1 MRIDLFCVPALLVEA
16 TLLLAGCAGQVPP
29 PGGPLD
35 TVPPRV
41 IRTFPDSNAVR
52 VSTKHVELEFSEYV
66 DRRSVEESI
75 FISPFVGE
83 LEFDWSGREV
93 SVSFSEP
100 LKPGRTYVVNVGTD
114 VIDVHAR
121 NRMASGFTLAFST
134 GDSIDR
140 GYISGRVYDD
150 RPEGVM
156 IFAYAM
162 EGIRAD
168 TLNPAHT
175 RPDYIMQTGRGGKFI
190 LSNIALGPYRLFA
203 VRDEYRNFL
212 YDREIDQIG
221 MAQGDLVLA
230 PGRASVEGVNF
241 LLTKEDTSRIFVIS
255 ATAVNRRQIDLR
267 FSEPPD
273 SSRFSEARFD
283 IRDTLSGREVP
294 VAASFL
300 RRAPV
305 WTAGLVT
312 GGPLDSARGYR
323 ISVRGVVDRADNL
336 LDSSRAVTVFEGT
349 SRPDSLRTVVTAVGL
364 KDSVKGI
371 FPARSFE
378 IEFSEPVR
386 RSPMTAAI
394 MLKDSTGRGVK
405 ATMAWDDEV
414 HARLVPAASLASRA
428 WYVLTLV
435 LDSLQNYRGTVYHDS
450 VLVIHFQTLDLRT
463 TGTMEGAVVD
473 ADAPRAGHGYV
484 ITARSTNLTPVHE
497 RTLEIAAP
505 GKFTLDRLIEGNY
518 AVFGFDNRD
527 STGRYSYGSPFP
539 YVPSARF
546 AAYPDT
552 VRVRA
557 RWAVEGVVLQFGR

>member
-1 MRIDLFCVPALLVEA
+1 MRYDHLFLSGLALVA
-16 TLLLAGCAGQVPP
+16 AMILAGCAGQLAP
-29 PGGPLD
+29 PGGPPD

-52 VSTKHVELEFSEYV
+52 VSTTYVELEFSEYV

-83 LEFDWSGREV
+83 MEFDWSGREV
-93 SVSFSEP
+93 RVNFSES
-100 LKPGRTYVVNVGTD
+100 LKPARTYVVNVGTD
-114 VIDVHAR
+114 VIDVNAR

-134 GDSIDR
+134 GDSIDA
-140 GYISGRVYDD
+140 GSISGRVYDD

-156 IFAYAM
+156 VFAYAL
-162 EGIRAD
+162 EGIRSD

-175 RPDYIMQTGRGGKFI
+175 RPDYIMQSGKGGKFI

-221 MAQGDLVLA
+221 MAPGDLLLA

-241 LLTKEDTSRIFVIS
+241 LLTKEDTSRVIVIS
-255 ATAVNRRQIDLR
+255 ATAVNRRQIDVR

-273 SSRFSEARFD
+273 SSRFSEARFE
-283 IRDTLSGREVP
+283 ISDTLSGSEIP

-312 GGPLDSARGYR
+312 GGLLDSARGYR
-323 ISVRGVVDRADNL
+323 ISVRGIVDRAGNP
-336 LDSSRAVTVFEGT
+336 LDSSRAVAVFEGS
-349 SRPDSLRTVVTAVGL
+349 SRVDSLRTLVTAVGL

-371 FPARSFE
+371 FPARSFD

-386 RSPMTAAI
+386 RSPLKTGI

-405 ATMAWDDEV
+405 AGIVWDDEV

-428 WYVLTLV
+428 WYGLIVV
-435 LDSLQNYRGTVYHDS
+435 LDSLQNYRGTTYRDS
-450 VLVIHFQTLDLRT
+450 VLIIRFQTLDLRT
-463 TGTMEGAVVD
+463 TGTMEGGVVD
-473 ADAPRAGHGYV
+473 ADAPRARHGYTV
-484 ITARSTNLTPVHE
+484 TARSTNLTPVHE
-497 RTLEIAAP
+497 RTLVIASP
-505 GKFTLDRLIEGNY
+505 GKFTLDRLIEGTY

-539 YVPSARF
+539 FVPSGRF

-552 VRVRA
+552 LRVRA
-557 RWAVEGVVLQFGR
+557 RWAVEGVLLRFGQ